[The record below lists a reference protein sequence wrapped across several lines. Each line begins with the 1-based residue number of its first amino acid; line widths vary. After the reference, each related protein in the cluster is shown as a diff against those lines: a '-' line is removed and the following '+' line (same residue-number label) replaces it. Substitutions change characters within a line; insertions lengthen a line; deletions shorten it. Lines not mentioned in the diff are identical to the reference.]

1 MNMKTKYIAYCLLLL
16 LIWLANYSM
25 LNGQTTSMNYIKSTE
40 LMTAVTNPNSINNIP
55 NVSNAKRTTVTYYD
69 GLGRPIQLVTLAK
82 SPAYKDVV
90 QHIEYDEFGRTPK
103 QYLPFTATSLGGSF
117 HQGAITTLN
126 TFYNTPNSG
135 IPTTSVYYSET
146 EFEASPLNRVMRS
159 ASPGEAWALD
169 NGHAVGYDYGANAS
183 GEVILFHANG
193 ETIENQGHYQA
204 GKLFKNTTTDEDG
217 NINISYTDFE
227 NRQILKRNVTD
238 EGEFDTYYV
247 YNDLGLLVCVI
258 MPQYFA
264 GNNSLDLHSFRYTYD
279 ARKRM
284 KSKKIP
290 GAEEIFYVYNNA
302 DLPVF
307 EQDGN
312 LRETGSWRFYKY
324 DGLGRLILSGI
335 YDKAITYDDL
345 QNTVKNHIGL
355 HFEERN
361 SDNYRSNRGYS
372 CRALP
377 TNDYKVKEAFYY
389 DDYDFLPDG
398 QSALSAYYI
407 TDPATPAANPY
418 VKSLQ
423 TGKLSFTEG
432 REDEDWLDVLFYD
445 ERYRLIQ
452 SVTVDEAQ
460 SLEYYTFNTYS
471 FSGQLTQSKNL
482 LSSRPRGIIS
492 YTFDH
497 TYDHD
502 WRPTG
507 TQLTYGG
514 TTQQL
519 NMKQYNEAGQLQ
531 NSFLHGSEAQHLHA
545 RNYTYNI
552 RGWLTGINS
561 LGSGID
567 GNLFGMRLYYNDV
580 PNEAAAYAVG
590 RYNGNIAAMM
600 WTTANITPTQLHS
613 GYAYSYDQLNRLTRA
628 VYYQHEPSKTEY
640 LLASDDS
647 RRYSYGSVDGV
658 GTVDNISYDRNGN
671 ILGLRRTASSA
682 GQSLIFDELNYFYS
696 GNRLLAVDDNIKGQT
711 TLGDFTDNGRRYIGF
726 DPEYHYDPNGNVTND
741 ENRSLKI
748 AYTQGNNMPAMIAHE
763 GGIIANRYSFGGQK
777 LGRSFTDMYGQLVS
791 DETYY
796 GNLVMEQR
804 NPSRILFEDG
814 YIDLTPGQQAVFNY
828 HLKDH
833 LAMCALSY
841 SGRTSIICLA
851 Q

>member
-1 MNMKTKYIAYCLLLL
+1 
-16 LIWLANYSM
+16 
-25 LNGQTTSMNYIKSTE
+25 
-40 LMTAVTNPNSINNIP
+40 
-55 NVSNAKRTTVTYYD
+55 
-69 GLGRPIQLVTLAK
+69 
-82 SPAYKDVV
+82 
-90 QHIEYDEFGRTPK
+90 
-103 QYLPFTATSLGGSF
+103 
-117 HQGAITTLN
+117 
-126 TFYNTPNSG
+126 
-135 IPTTSVYYSET
+135 
-146 EFEASPLNRVMRS
+146 
-159 ASPGEAWALD
+159 
-169 NGHAVGYDYGANAS
+169 
-183 GEVILFHANG
+183 
-193 ETIENQGHYQA
+193 
-204 GKLFKNTTTDEDG
+204 
-217 NINISYTDFE
+217 
-227 NRQILKRNVTD
+227 
-238 EGEFDTYYV
+238 
-247 YNDLGLLVCVI
+247 
-258 MPQYFA
+258 
-264 GNNSLDLHSFRYTYD
+264 
-279 ARKRM
+279 
-284 KSKKIP
+284 
-290 GAEEIFYVYNNA
+290 
-302 DLPVF
+302 
-307 EQDGN
+307 
-312 LRETGSWRFYKY
+312 
-324 DGLGRLILSGI
+324 
-335 YDKAITYDDL
+335 
-345 QNTVKNHIGL
+345 
-355 HFEERN
+355 
-361 SDNYRSNRGYS
+361 
-372 CRALP
+372 
-377 TNDYKVKEAFYY
+377 
-389 DDYDFLPDG
+389 
-398 QSALSAYYI
+398 
-407 TDPATPAANPY
+407 
-418 VKSLQ
+418 
-423 TGKLSFTEG
+423 
-432 REDEDWLDVLFYD
+432 
-445 ERYRLIQ
+445 
-452 SVTVDEAQ
+452 
-460 SLEYYTFNTYS
+460 
-471 FSGQLTQSKNL
+471 
-482 LSSRPRGIIS
+482 
-492 YTFDH
+492 
-497 TYDHD
+497 
-502 WRPTG
+502 
-507 TQLTYGG
+507 
-514 TTQQL
+514 
-519 NMKQYNEAGQLQ
+519 MKQYNEAGQLQ

-561 LGSGID
+561 LSSGID

-833 LAMCALSY
+833 LGNVRVVLRPDINNLFGAVVQSNDYFPFGMAYTRERVRFNPPLYISLSEVSATAENITFTKDNRYLYNGKEEQPMPGKWLDYGARFYDAQLGRWHSVDPLAEAFISFTPYHYVRNNPVKLYDINGMGDNDWFDKQQEIDANYNAQNDAMFNAIMTGPALGKTQTVKNTDEKKKKNEGDGGDSAQSGGGSVFSSAVPIALTAAAADGPIPIGDVIGAVILAGATAY
-841 SGRTSIICLA
+841 DATQRTFVTYTMRNAAGQTYVGRTSGYGDPYSIMMNRASGHHMKAFGYGSPVLDRAVQGYQGYPAIRGREQQLIDSYGGIGSPGVGNSIRGVSPYNPAYPIYHGASNLYFGPLA
-851 Q
+851 PYTGY